1 MPKQREIDPGAS
13 VHAIIVGLLIATL
26 PPDLRAAAPDL
37 AHGVMDHPD
46 VERHAG
52 KRRGELSES
61 EGNIVAREVGL
72 VARDV
77 MNGAGYVSASGGEH
91 LH

>member
-1 MPKQREIDPGAS
+1 MPVREVIAKLLLVALPGEL
-13 VHAIIVGLLIATL
+13 GIAAREL
-26 PPDLRAAAPDL
+26 VKR
-37 AHGVMDHPD
+37 VIEHPD
-46 VERHAG
+46 VAPHAD
-52 KRRGELSES
+52 KLWGELSES

-77 MNGAGYVSASGGEH
+77 IVGAGSTSSSGEH

>member
-1 MPKQREIDPGAS
+1 MIAGADFNDDMHVREVIAK
-13 VHAIIVGLLIATL
+13 LLLVAL
-26 PPDLRAAAPDL
+26 PSELGVAAGEL
-37 AHGVMDHPD
+37 VERVVDHPD
-46 VERHAG
+46 VAPHAD
-52 KRRGELSES
+52 KLWGELRER

-77 MNGAGYVSASGGEH
+77 RVGAGPTSSSGER